1 MPAHEHENTLD
12 AIDAVESA
20 IRGAISLVEHGSGA
34 STSASGSTPPPSLEH
49 ELNGGPN
56 ELIGRYYAEVLT
68 EGLDLPDDAQILD
81 LGCGYGRVALALLP
95 RLTGQQR
102 YIGLDP
108 HGEAISWAQTNI
120 GAFHS
125 RARFERI
132 DLVSGVY
139 NPDGVIR
146 GQDYEFP
153 FEDGSLD
160 LVYMISVLT
169 HVDLP
174 TVATYIREAARTLKP
189 GTGRLA
195 ATYFLLD
202 GEVDDLIAAG
212 GGAYYSFPHAAGES
226 RVENVAEPEAAIAH
240 PRARVLEML
249 AEAGFSRV
257 HVREGHWSGRTGGY
271 PIDFQDLVIADF
283 TPPAAP
289 GRVEATPLRMDDGER
304 TSIRE
309 VASALVAQG
318 VVAREDVVAA
328 LLGAISL
335 TLNALWWED
344 AGFTLAVADAEVGT
358 DADVGVRGLGLDLTA
373 ARALG
378 LGEAAPNDASTGAA
392 ASLGEAEVTALLLG
406 LGSRATRAAL
416 TTLVVDATRNADRVR
431 EVQRSAG
438 SLVLQRDGEPDRA
451 VELP

>member
-1 MPAHEHENTLD
+1 MPAHEPENTLD

-20 IRGAISLVEHGSGA
+20 IRGAISLVERGGGA

-108 HGEAISWAQTNI
+108 HSEAISWAQTNI
-120 GAFHS
+120 GAHHS

-153 FEDGSLD
+153 FEEGSLD
-160 LVYMISVLT
+160 LIYMISVLT

-212 GGAYYSFPHAAGES
+212 GAYYSFPHAAGES
-226 RVENVAEPEAAIAH
+226 RVENVGEPEAAIAH

-257 HVREGHWSGRTGGY
+257 NVREGHWSGRTGGY
-271 PIDFQDLVIADF
+271 PIDFQDLVIADL

-289 GRVEATPLRMDDGER
+289 GQAEVAPLRMDDGER

-358 DADVGVRGLGLDLTA
+358 DAGVRGLGLDLTA

-378 LGEAAPNDASTGAA
+378 LGEAAPHDASTGAV

-416 TTLVVDATRNADRVR
+416 TTLVVAATRNADRVR
-431 EVQRSAG
+431 EVQRLG
-438 SLVLQRDGEPDRA
+438 RSLVLHLDGEADR
-451 VELP
+451 VVQLL